1 MSYCVNC
8 GVELN
13 DDLTFCPLCNTP
25 VINPSVIPLPDE
37 EKPSAFP
44 KEKGQVDVVKRKDLA
59 ILLSIVLSSTAV
71 TCALLNFFVFNH
83 VLWSIPIIG
92 ICVVVWVLM
101 IPAVIYT
108 KFTLYWSFFL
118 DGIAVSCYLY
128 ALTFLTDSTD
138 WFLYLGM
145 PIVILLTLLIEIF
158 LFLIVHLPV
167 SFVTTALYLFAE
179 IPVFCVCLEL
189 LIRNFIE
196 KALGIS
202 WSAIV
207 LTICS
212 IIIIALITLLS
223 RVRLRNAVRRRL
235 HF

>member
-25 VINPSVIPLPDE
+25 VINPSALPRSS

-59 ILLSIVLSSTAV
+59 ILLSIVLSSTAI
-71 TCALLNFFVFNH
+71 TCALLNLFVFQNY
-83 VLWSIPIIG
+83 LWSIPIIG
-92 ICVVVWVLM
+92 ICVIIWVLM

-108 KFTLYWSFFL
+108 KFTLYASFFL
-118 DGIAVSCYLY
+118 DGIAVGCYLY
-128 ALTFLTDSTD
+128 ALTFLTKSNE
-138 WFLYLGM
+138 WFPFLGL
-145 PIVILLTLLIEIF
+145 PIVILTTLFLEIF
-158 LFLIVHLPV
+158 LFLIIHLPV
-167 SFVTTALYLFAE
+167 SFLTTALYLFAE
-179 IPVFCVCLEL
+179 IPVFCICLEL
-189 LIRNFIE
+189 LIRNFIHRPM
-196 KALGIS
+196 KLT

-207 LTICS
+207 LTICG
-212 IIIIALITLLS
+212 IIVIALITVLS
-223 RVRLRNAVRRRL
+223 RARLRNAVRRRL

>member
-25 VINPSVIPLPDE
+25 VYNPSANPFPEDSIT
-37 EKPSAFP
+37 AFP

-59 ILLSIVLSSTAV
+59 ILLSIVLSSTAI
-71 TCALLNFFVFNH
+71 TCALLNIFVFNH

-92 ICVVVWVLM
+92 ICGVIWVLM

-108 KFTLYWSFFL
+108 KFTLYCSFFL
-118 DGIAVSCYLY
+118 DGIAVGCYLY
-128 ALTFLTDSTD
+128 ALTFLTQSNE
-138 WFLYLGM
+138 WFLYLGL
-145 PIVILLTLLIEIF
+145 PIVIILTLLIEIF
-158 LFLIVHLPV
+158 LFLCIHLPM
-167 SFVTTALYLFAE
+167 SFITTALYLFAE
-179 IPVFCVCLEL
+179 IPIFCVCLEL
-189 LIRNFIE
+189 LIDNFIGNS
-196 KALGIS
+196 LGLS

-207 LTICS
+207 LTICA
-212 IIIIALITLLS
+212 IIDIALITLLS

>member
-25 VINPSVIPLPDE
+25 VYNPSANPVSAQ
-37 EKPSAFP
+37 KPTAFP

-59 ILLSIVLSSTAV
+59 ILLSIVLISTAI

-92 ICVVVWVLM
+92 ICGVIWVLM

-118 DGIAVSCYLY
+118 DGIAVGCYLY
-128 ALTFLTDSTD
+128 ALTFLTANRE
-138 WFLYLGM
+138 WFLYLGL
-145 PIVILLTLLIEIF
+145 PIVIVLTLFIEIF
-158 LFLIVHLPV
+158 LFLCIRLPM
-167 SFVTTALYLFAE
+167 SFITTALYLFAE
-179 IPVFCVCLEL
+179 IPLFCVCLEL
-189 LIRNFIE
+189 LIDNFIGNS
-196 KALGIS
+196 LGLS

-207 LTICS
+207 LTICG
-212 IIIIALITLLS
+212 IIVIALITLLS